1 MQGEDVG
8 GWRLTGAESE
18 PRRRWM
24 ALFIL
29 SRAFNGF
36 YTRRKPAVG
45 CPKDRMNLPKCS
57 DFCNGRERCDPPHFL
72 LLSLFSP
79 FDPA

>member
-1 MQGEDVG
+1 MQGENARGRSPAD
-8 GWRLTGAESE
+8 TECE

-36 YTRRKPAVG
+36 YTRRKPVVG
-45 CPKDRMNLPKCS
+45 RTKNRVNLPKCS
-57 DFCNGRERCDPPHFL
+57 YFCNGRAKCDPPHFL